1 MAWILGGLIGLVL
14 GAACAVGVM
23 KRQRA
28 LEPPPTENEPV
39 DVLPEGLAEV
49 VSVLRS
55 AVIVVDAHD
64 AVRLSTVPARNLGL
78 VRGNHVAV
86 DVLLE
91 LAREVRQAGEIRN
104 TELELRRPQ
113 RAPSTVLSVR
123 VAPVADLVLILADDR
138 TQARRVEETRRDF
151 VANVSHELK
160 TPIGAISLLAE
171 AVEDAADD
179 PEAVQR
185 FASRMQVESAR
196 LSELVANIIQLSR
209 LQAHEPMTEASTV
222 DVDQVLA
229 VASDRRRVDA
239 DQRGIALVIAG
250 ERGLQVTG
258 DAEQLTV
265 AVANLVENA
274 VIYSDSDGRVVL
286 SARRVDDFD
295 EQGIEISVSDS
306 GVGIEQ
312 SEVQRIFERF
322 YRVDYARSRDTG
334 GTGLGLAIVKHIVG
348 THGGEVTVWSKP
360 GQGST
365 FTLRLPEAAEDLV
378 ESDDESGSEP
388 ARGRTAQE
396 WE

>member
-78 VRGNHVAV
+78 VRDNHVAV

-91 LAREVRQAGEIRN
+91 LAREVRQVGEIRN

-306 GVGIEQ
+306 GVGIDQ

-388 ARGRTAQE
+388 ARDRTAQE